1 MEPFRRSTAGAGSDS
16 GRASAPGFR
25 LMARFDHWR
34 RRYGPGRRGAALC
47 LGIVLICNGGGAAA
61 AAEATWFSFAG
72 PTPAARQAAELL
84 TQAASEGLDPRD
96 YDIDG
101 LREAVSGSSEAV
113 DPGSSSLVSR
123 RLDRGMRRYLSDL
136 HTGRIDPQQLG
147 IRYDPAHRSDFDA
160 DALLRVAL
168 ADERL
173 AEAARSAAPA
183 WPQYDALRQAL
194 TRYRQL
200 ADDPAWQKNLPAIP
214 GGRLSPGQQYAGLGL
229 LQQRLLSLGDLAP
242 TASRLPEHYQG
253 TLVDAVKAFQAR
265 HGIPAD
271 GVIGRDSFEQ
281 LNIGPAARVRQIG
294 LAMERLRWTPVPHA
308 RRAIVVNVPEFAL
321 HGYEMHAGNT
331 EAKLAMKVIVGT
343 ARKTPTPLFD
353 AELQFIEFSPYWNV
367 PPSIARSE
375 TLPRLR
381 RDPGYF
387 ERQGFELVGSDGR
400 VVGSLSPAGI
410 EAVQAGQMRIRQ
422 RPGAGN
428 ALGGIKF
435 VFPNRD
441 NIYLHHTPTPQLFKR
456 PRRDYSHGCIRV
468 EEPLQLAKFV
478 LADTPEWTEARIEE
492 AMRRGRSTTLR
503 LDEPLPV
510 IIGYST
516 TVVRDGRVHFL
527 PDIYGLDARLEEALR
542 QRARTLQTS
551 HTTEIPAESRP
562 SR

>member
-1 MEPFRRSTAGAGSDS
+1 ME
-16 GRASAPGFR
+16 
-25 LMARFDHWR
+25 
-34 RRYGPGRRGAALC
+34 
-47 LGIVLICNGGGAAA
+47 
-61 AAEATWFSFAG
+61 
-72 PTPAARQAAELL
+72 
-84 TQAASEGLDPRD
+84 
-96 YDIDG
+96 
-101 LREAVSGSSEAV
+101 
-113 DPGSSSLVSR
+113 
-123 RLDRGMRRYLSDL
+123 
-136 HTGRIDPQQLG
+136 
-147 IRYDPAHRSDFDA
+147 
-160 DALLRVAL
+160 
-168 ADERL
+168 
-173 AEAARSAAPA
+173 
-183 WPQYDALRQAL
+183 
-194 TRYRQL
+194 
-200 ADDPAWQKNLPAIP
+200 
-214 GGRLSPGQQYAGLGL
+214 
-229 LQQRLLSLGDLAP
+229 
-242 TASRLPEHYQG
+242 
-253 TLVDAVKAFQAR
+253 
-265 HGIPAD
+265 
-271 GVIGRDSFEQ
+271 
-281 LNIGPAARVRQIG
+281 RVRC
-294 LAMERLRWTPVPHA
+294 TPVPHA